1 MALLHFLSHPID
13 WWVKFAQIVQG
24 LSTPGIAIIIG
35 IISVCIQRQQSRI
48 QEQQSR
54 IQKQQAQ
61 TNRRQYRL
69 SLFERRMKVFD
80 STMDFIALVCREAEI
95 KDLQPLFKF
104 LQGTRSHNLLFG
116 EEIGEYI
123 TEQLYKKGLKLHT
136 FCSLRAAGQPT
147 NADEYSNIVE
157 WFTEQT
163 AVAQKMFLTY
173 IDFRQPY

>member
-1 MALLHFLSHPID
+1 MMALLHLLSHPID

-80 STMDFIALVCREAEI
+80 STLDFIALVGKEAEI
-95 KDLQPLFKF
+95 KDFEPLFT
-104 LQGTRSHNLLFG
+104 LLRETREHKLLFG
-116 EEIGEYI
+116 EEIGKFI
-123 TEQLYKKGLKLHT
+123 TELYKNGLKLRTTH
-136 FCSLRAAGQPT
+136 SLRVGGKPVDTVEEA
-147 NADEYSNIVE
+147 NIIE
-157 WFTEQT
+157 WFAEQT
-163 AVAQKMFLTY
+163 TVAEQKFLQY